1 MDITYSCTVSCGEE
15 PALFLFT
22 MINGDLCA
30 NTKMD
35 TEIDIHTDVVTTCLT
50 QYGMC
55 VTNITSLEC
64 NPQAG
69 SITRTIEGTI
79 SAGDVNN
86 SSMYIIKCWPPVGD
100 KDMQHFFYQDYIVT
114 NSSQCTNGSSD
125 ISIATV
131 TVTTTVTE
139 CSLDSESSYI
149 SFPSPF
155 IIPSPSLYISTVTT
169 SKVTSASSSHSS
181 RFTSSQS
188 LSSSSSLS
196 TTSQYTTT
204 STLTRSSS
212 SLTRSSSSLSD
223 NISLTSSTEPTFT
236 TQGLTSEYLA
246 IIIVSFCT

>member
-1 MDITYSCTVSCGEE
+1 
-15 PALFLFT
+15 
-22 MINGDLCA
+22 
-30 NTKMD
+30 MD

-69 SITRTIEGTI
+69 NITRTIEGTI

-139 CSLDSESSYI
+139 CSLDFESSYI
-149 SFPSPF
+149 SFPSLF
-155 IIPSPSLYISTVTT
+155 IIPSPSLLLLHLKSLLPAPLILPV
-169 SKVTSASSSHSS
+169 SHP
-181 RFTSSQS
+181 
-188 LSSSSSLS
+188 LSPCLRPHLF
-196 TTSQYTTT
+196 QQ
-204 STLTRSSS
+204 LV
-212 SLTRSSSSLSD
+212 
-223 NISLTSSTEPTFT
+223 NIQLH
-236 TQGLTSEYLA
+236 QH
-246 IIIVSFCT
+246 